1 MLQEYVRFYR
11 GRAHSWLR
19 QDKFCRILY
28 REFRSVCGISA
39 TAILPDPVAPEIR
52 IFFWLSRPHRES
64 LLCPTSEQLPQL
76 FVIAPRTVADSLC
89 LQTAPHP
96 LADAAAALAVQR
108 SECARR
114 WAASLIKS
122 AVRRE
127 RLAAKADVVLAS
139 RSDGQTLCLGRR
151 SFPNPAVCRSKLPR
165 PVDHNLNH
173 IRPVENGLHS
183 AKLFLHRTPGL
194 ADHRR
199 NQSLPPAFAT
209 STLAS

>member
-1 MLQEYVRFYR
+1 MCVSIAAEHTVGY
-11 GRAHSWLR
+11 GRTSSAVSSIVSFARSVGFLR
-19 QDKFCRILY
+19 QRSYLILSHQKSEY
-28 REFRSVCGISA
+28 
-39 TAILPDPVAPEIR
+39 
-52 IFFWLSRPHRES
+52 FFWLSRPHRES

-127 RLAAKADVVLAS
+127 RLAAKADVVWAS

-165 PVDHNLNH
+165 
-173 IRPVENGLHS
+173 
-183 AKLFLHRTPGL
+183 
-194 ADHRR
+194 
-199 NQSLPPAFAT
+199 
-209 STLAS
+209 